1 MHNHGQLLYFVSD
14 IFSEIVVFKATCR
27 VEQKK
32 KVFHAKVFL
41 MEVKVSG
48 RFFIDDESNKSN
60 KDFED
65 EDFAI
70 KIEVSASK
78 EIVLF
83 ASMKASHIGVIYR

>member
-1 MHNHGQLLYFVSD
+1 
-14 IFSEIVVFKATCR
+14 
-27 VEQKK
+27 
-32 KVFHAKVFL
+32 

-48 RFFIDDESNKSN
+48 RLNIGDESNKSN

>member
-1 MHNHGQLLYFVSD
+1 
-14 IFSEIVVFKATCR
+14 
-27 VEQKK
+27 
-32 KVFHAKVFL
+32 

-48 RFFIDDESNKSN
+48 RFFIGDESNKSN

-70 KIEVSASK
+70 KIEVSTSK